1 MLSRRDLLALF
12 AAAGAAS
19 AAGCAAQPFSPR
31 PRATARF
38 DEIPYATWNGD
49 EPPYRLYPGDQ
60 VDLVV
65 ASAPELNRPLTVAPD
80 GRVSLPLIG
89 LMMVA
94 DRSIEE
100 NQQAI
105 TAAYAGQLLR
115 PEVELNLRT
124 PVSLRV
130 FVGGEVRNPGVFDM
144 AGDIDTLQAVLQ
156 AGGFT
161 DRADRRQVILI
172 RRGANGRPMSK
183 LVNLLDGV
191 SDAARGDYTPVR
203 RFDVVYVPRTRIAEI
218 GLAVQQYLRDAL
230 PVQVGFSYAL
240 NGTTVLR

>member
-12 AAAGAAS
+12 AAAGAVGVS
-19 AAGCAAQPFSPR
+19 GCAAQPFSPR
-31 PRATARF
+31 PQATARF

-65 ASAPELNRPLTVAPD
+65 NSAPELNRPLTVAPD

-105 TAAYAGQLLR
+105 TRAYASQLLR

-172 RRGANGRPMSK
+172 RRGADGRPMSK

-191 SDAARGDYTPVR
+191 SNAGRGDYTPLR

-240 NGTTVLR
+240 NGQTIIQ

>member
-1 MLSRRDLLALF
+1 MMSRRELLTVL

-19 AAGCAAQPFSPR
+19 LAGCAAQPFSPR
-31 PRATARF
+31 PQATARF
-38 DEIPYATWNGD
+38 DDIPYATWNGD

-105 TAAYAGQLLR
+105 SAAYAGQLLR

-130 FVGGEVRNPGVFDM
+130 FVGGEVRNPGVFEM

-172 RRGANGRPMSK
+172 RRGADGRPMSK
-183 LVNLLDGV
+183 LVDLLNGV
-191 SDAARGDYTPVR
+191 SDASRADYTPLR
-203 RFDVVYVPRTRIAEI
+203 RFDVVYVPRTRIAEV

-230 PVQVGFSYAL
+230 PIQVGFSYAL
-240 NGTTVLR
+240 NGATIVR